1 MAFTN
6 QLFFFFGFL
15 FFVTSQNIGVE
26 WAIYAGGVLGDSG
39 RAASLDT
46 VGNIYF
52 TGTFLPPGVFG
63 PDIISGPT
71 GASAFISKV
80 NNTAHWIWT
89 QTVNNASGL
98 AITNDNTDSVYVA
111 GVFQNTAN
119 FGPFSLT
126 ASSNGNLF
134 VAKLSSD
141 GTWLWA
147 TTNSIFIDNCTTE
160 ATGIVVNGTKV
171 YITGSTTGTCSYG
184 ADIIATTNKSPL
196 IALLNTTNGGW
207 IDEIIVDV
215 EEGEGEFTDLTII
228 DNFLE
233 PGYAIYVVGVYKGNV
248 SFGSQTFVTNPI
260 DKFDILVAKM
270 NLNFTW
276 GWARSAGGPEND
288 FGLSIVGKTPNI
300 YIGGAFSGTAQFGI
314 YPLVSTSIT
323 DMFISNLDISG
334 NWQYAVTNLR
344 TGGPVGSQII
354 RDMVLIDIYTAY
366 VTGTLK
372 GSFTFGNDMINV
384 SYTSPFVAIWNVDGW
399 GDIIV
404 FPSDSD
410 ISDGS
415 GYGLAYDEN
424 INIIYN
430 TGEFYGKTEFGNIIL
445 DVAFSDAYLT
455 KLNFVDIL
463 PGPTESPTTAPSPL
477 LKAFLVIV
485 IILSIIIVLL
495 IILILL
501 LKYAKCHKNN
511 KKDKNN
517 KKWNVEMS

>member
-26 WAIYAGGVLGDSG
+26 WAINAGGVLEDSG
-39 RAASLDT
+39 RAVSLDT

-89 QTVNNASGL
+89 RSVNNSDPR

-184 ADIIATTNKSPL
+184 ADIIDTTYKSPL

-323 DMFISNLDISG
+323 DMFISSLDISG
-334 NWQYAVTNLR
+334 NWQYAVTNLK
-344 TGGPVGSQII
+344 TGGLGGSQII
-354 RDMVLIDIYTAY
+354 RDMVLIDENRVY

-372 GSFTFGNDMINV
+372 GSFTFGNNMPTV
-384 SYTSPFVAIWNVDGW
+384 SYASPFVAIQTYGGFWI
-399 GDIIV
+399 DIIV
-404 FPSDSD
+404 FPSDFDSSD
-410 ISDGS
+410 SSGS
-415 GYGLAYDEN
+415 GLAYDEN
-424 INIIYN
+424 RNIIYN
-430 TGEFYGKTEFGNIIL
+430 IGKITL
-445 DVAFSDAYLT
+445 DVASSDAYLT
-455 KLNFVDIL
+455 KLNFVDFL
-463 PGPTESPTTAPSPL
+463 PGPNGSNGPTESPTTAPSPF

-495 IILILL
+495 IILFVV
-501 LKYAKCHKNN
+501 LKYNKGHKHN
-511 KKDKNN
+511 KKDKHN